1 MNFWR
6 IFFYKLYPKIGVQDQ
21 GSWCVIPDLI
31 FVYILVLRVALV
43 YGYVSSECE
52 LLNVL
57 HLYCICMAF
66 TLCLCCI
73 CIEYA
78 WLLHCICVAP

>member
-1 MNFWR
+1 MFGIFIEEVLHVDDAR
-6 IFFYKLYPKIGVQDQ
+6 IAHSISICFSY
-21 GSWCVIPDLI
+21 LI
-31 FVYILVLRVALV
+31 FVFILVLRVALV

-78 WLLHCICVAP
+78 WRLHCICLAP